1 MCYNTFERGAI
12 MGKVYEQALKF
23 KERHPMTI
31 AWRLKQ
37 NASVVEKHLNPG
49 ERPLY
54 TFAAQKNDNPFNIFG
69 TAVITLTNKRLLI
82 GRKRVVFG
90 YFLNS
95 VTPDMFNDLKISS
108 GIIWGKVH
116 IDTVKEFI
124 TLSNIS
130 KEALI
135 EIETEISSYMMEEK
149 KKYAKE
155 SDK

>member
-1 MCYNTFERGAI
+1 
-12 MGKVYEQALKF
+12 MGKVYEQVLKF

-31 AWRLKQ
+31 AWRLRQ
-37 NASVVEKHLNPG
+37 NASVVEKHLNPD

-54 TFAAQKNDNPFNIFG
+54 SFVAQKNDSPFNIWG
-69 TAVITLTNKRLLI
+69 TAVITLTTKRIII

-95 VTPDMFNDLKISS
+95 ITPDMFNDLKITS

-116 IDTVKEFI
+116 IDTVKEFVI
-124 TLSNIS
+124 LSNVS

-135 EIETEISSYMMEEK
+135 EIETELSSYMLEEK
-149 KKYAKE
+149 KKYVIH
-155 SDK
+155 D

>member
-1 MCYNTFERGAI
+1 
-12 MGKVYEQALKF
+12 
-23 KERHPMTI
+23 
-31 AWRLKQ
+31 
-37 NASVVEKHLNPG
+37 
-49 ERPLY
+49 
-54 TFAAQKNDNPFNIFG
+54 
-69 TAVITLTNKRLLI
+69 
-82 GRKRVVFG
+82 
-90 YFLNS
+90 
-95 VTPDMFNDLKISS
+95 MFNDLKITS

-155 SDK
+155 RDK